1 MDDATLSFYQQLYA
15 GTPLY
20 VVPEP
25 GSVALAAVQAAAPPT
40 PAAVPP
46 PATAPA
52 APAVVVEAPVAQPVV
67 AASMSPEPAPAAP
80 GRLPSLADLKASRLQ
95 AAAPPAPSAPAPP
108 VDAPQ
113 ATSAPAPPTAPSIT
127 ASVPAAPAAPP
138 VAAQRPPVEFDT
150 LGSNANGLVL
160 LVRLEDPTRL
170 PRVQRNVFLNNMLKA
185 IQRVMEECVIVNVR
199 SPYPVSLEELRA
211 RGLAVRE
218 VIGFGKNLLDV
229 ATKRT
234 EPYEPVRIGDV
245 AYLPAADVEIIEY
258 DNGRKKQLWQALQR
272 MFLA

>member
-1 MDDATLSFYQQLYA
+1 MDEALLAFYQQLYT

-25 GSVALAAVQAAAPPT
+25 GTAAPL
-40 PAAVPP
+40 A
-46 PATAPA
+46 APA
-52 APAVVVEAPVAQPVV
+52 APTVAAPAVAAAAAVASSAAQPVPPAVTPPPASV
-67 AASMSPEPAPAAP
+67 ASAA
-80 GRLPSLADLKASRLQ
+80 GGQGKLPSLADLKAARS
-95 AAAPPAPSAPAPP
+95 AAPATPPPAPAPVAAPTAPP
-108 VDAPQ
+108 VL
-113 ATSAPAPPTAPSIT
+113 
-127 ASVPAAPAAPP
+127 AAPP
-138 VAAQRPPVEFDT
+138 VSAPPVAPQAPPQRPPVDFDT
-150 LGSNANGLVL
+150 LGSNANGLIL

-170 PRVQRNVFLNNMLKA
+170 PRIQRNVFLNNMLKA
-185 IQRVMEECVIVNVR
+185 IQRVMEECVIVNVK

-234 EPYEPVRIGDV
+234 QPYEPVRIGDV
-245 AYLPAADVEIIEY
+245 AYLPAAEVEMIEY